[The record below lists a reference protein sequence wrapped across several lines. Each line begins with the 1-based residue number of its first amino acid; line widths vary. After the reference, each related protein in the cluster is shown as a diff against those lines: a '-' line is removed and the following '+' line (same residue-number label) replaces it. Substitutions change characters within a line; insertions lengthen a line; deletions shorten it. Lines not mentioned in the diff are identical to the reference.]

1 MYKMNLNEYFSAVRN
16 GDKEAFAQIYD
27 ELEKPVFTIVSRIVQ
42 SKEIAEDVTQDIFV
56 KLFVSPPD
64 SSVKNPRAWI
74 FQMTRNFAINALK
87 KKQGI
92 RLQFLCRN
100 VRKSYRDT
108 AFLSHTM
115 HPDYE
120 DWPLSE
126 NIALRPHPADALR
139 RWWCFQQR
147 SRDRQ
152 CHCRR
157 DRRELPFLSD
167 SKSYRVSI
175 RLR

>member
-74 FQMTRNFAINALK
+74 FQMTRNLAINALK
-87 KKQGI
+87 KKQGMDVDDLELVADDQI
-92 RLQFLCRN
+92 SNVVMRMDIESAISRLPRLEREILSLHINAGLHFNEISNIVGLSLPATYRKYRKAIKTLREFLGG
-100 VRKSYRDT
+100 
-108 AFLSHTM
+108 
-115 HPDYE
+115 
-120 DWPLSE
+120 
-126 NIALRPHPADALR
+126 DAL
-139 RWWCFQQR
+139 
-147 SRDRQ
+147 
-152 CHCRR
+152 
-157 DRRELPFLSD
+157 
-167 SKSYRVSI
+167 
-175 RLR
+175 